1 MNQLGLTAKYE
12 GRVRLCFDI
21 IEKLIPASEIYLY
34 GKYAQYGSA
43 CTWMEEQAS
52 GGAYSILRNYAID
65 QILRH
70 SKVGILVLVEGHSSH
85 QEMQALCWEV
95 EDLIYAISDDSF
107 LRDIR
112 VLSKKFYKECIE
124 KSFDMQRLDR
134 YKKNLREIEWI
145 DK

>member
-43 CTWMEEQAS
+43 CTWLQAS
-52 GGAYSILRNYAID
+52 GGTYSMLRNYAID
-65 QILRH
+65 QMLKY
-70 SKVGILVLVEGHSSH
+70 SKVGILVLVEEDGSH
-85 QEMQALCWEV
+85 QKMQTLCWEV
-95 EDLIYAISDDSF
+95 ENLIYAISEDSF
-107 LRDIR
+107 LRDIK
-112 VLSKKFYKECIE
+112 VLSKSFYKECIE
-124 KSFDMQRLDR
+124 KSPDIQRLDR

>member
-70 SKVGILVLVEGHSSH
+70 SKVGILVLVEGHSSY